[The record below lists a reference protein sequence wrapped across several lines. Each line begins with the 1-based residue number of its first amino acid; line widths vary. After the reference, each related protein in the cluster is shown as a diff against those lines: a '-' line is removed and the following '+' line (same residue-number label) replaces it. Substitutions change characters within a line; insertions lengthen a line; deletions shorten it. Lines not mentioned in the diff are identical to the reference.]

1 MDVNRR
7 LTTLVLLAIGLTV
20 GSPVNSWTKL
30 PSQASPQPATGT
42 QATQDLHHSPYQR
55 QDTWY
60 EFMLKQFNPDNID
73 YGSWLERERWMFLET
88 CMKNPYFLYSLC
100 TTVGLLIAAV
110 ICGKLSIDHRHA
122 MWITAE
128 MMADIYNQDA
138 YSRRIAH
145 EAIAKYNAH
154 IERCNRAIETAEHGE
169 AVAPTSSELEQLR
182 TELMRV
188 AEEKETAVR
197 DRDIARED
205 LRRKSE
211 ILAEMSVR
219 LEVLTNKSGATSAK
233 PSSDLRGADAK
244 LVAHI
249 NNLQEQLYVE
259 RNSNRRL
266 RGG

>member
-1 MDVNRR
+1 MTGR
-7 LTTLVLLAIGLTV
+7 LTALAILAVGLTV
-20 GSPVNSWTKL
+20 GSPGNSWTT
-30 PSQASPQPATGT
+30 PQPQASSQSAVRTQAVHDPQPP
-42 QATQDLHHSPYQR
+42 PYQR
-55 QDTWY
+55 RDTWY
-60 EFMLKQFNPDNID
+60 EFMLKQFNPDNVD
-73 YGSWLERERWMFLET
+73 YGNWFEHERRVFIENRL
-88 CMKNPYFLYSLC
+88 KNPYFLYSLWA
-100 TTVGLLIAAV
+100 TVALLIATV
-110 ICGKLSIDHRHA
+110 ICTKQSIVHRRA

-138 YSRRIAH
+138 YSRRIAQ
-145 EAIAKYNAH
+145 EAIEKYNTH
-154 IERCNRAIETAEHGE
+154 IERCNRVIEAAEHGE
-169 AVAPTSSELEQLR
+169 AVATTSSEVEQLR

-188 AEEKETAVR
+188 AEEKDAAVR

-219 LEVLTNKSGATSAK
+219 LEALTNKSSTTGAK

-249 NNLQEQLYVE
+249 NTLQEQLYAE